1 MEIEMT
7 TKTNAKT
14 KPAAAGYFEQVRDAL
29 ENVTSKIE
37 VPTAARDLVTRTAS
51 SASERAEQVHATV
64 GKLTDGAEK
73 LATSF
78 VGGYANF
85 TRGLLDM
92 TLANV
97 QHALSTV
104 EKVAGAKSL
113 SEAVQLQAD
122 YVRDNARANYERVR
136 GAAEN
141 VRTVVTDG
149 AKTVQAEIGK
159 IYDFG
164 KKAA

>member
-1 MEIEMT
+1 MT
-7 TKTNAKT
+7 TKTTAKT
-14 KPAAAGYFEQVRDAL
+14 KTTAAAGYFEQVRDAF
-29 ENVTSKIE
+29 ENVTSKVE
-37 VPTAARDLVTRTAS
+37 VPTVARDFVARTAS
-51 SASERAEQVHATV
+51 SASERAEQVYATA

-73 LATSF
+73 FATSF

-85 TRGLLDM
+85 ARGLLDM
-92 TLANV
+92 TLANI
-97 QHALSTV
+97 QHSLSTV

-113 SEAVQLQAD
+113 NEAVQVQAD
-122 YVRDNARANYERVR
+122 FVRDNARANYERVR

>member
-1 MEIEMT
+1 MT
-7 TKTNAKT
+7 AKTNTTASKT
-14 KPAAAGYFEQVRDAL
+14 KSAATGYFEQVRETI
-29 ENVTSKIE
+29 ENMTSKVE
-37 VPTAARDLVTRTAS
+37 VPAAARDFVTRTAS
-51 SASERAEQVHATV
+51 SAAERAEKVHETA
-64 GKLTDGAEK
+64 GKMTSGAEK
-73 LATSF
+73 IATAF

-97 QHALSTV
+97 QHTLSTV
-104 EKVAGAKSL
+104 EKVAGSKSL
-113 SEAVQLQAD
+113 SEAMQVQAD
-122 YVRDNARANYERVR
+122 FVRDNARANYDRVR

>member
-1 MEIEMT
+1 MT
-7 TKTNAKT
+7 AKTNAKT
-14 KPAAAGYFEQVRDAL
+14 NTAAAGYFEQVRDAF
-29 ENVTSKIE
+29 ENVTSKFEI
-37 VPTAARDLVTRTAS
+37 PTTARDFVARTAS
-51 SASERAEQVHATV
+51 SAAERAEQAHATA

-73 LATSF
+73 VAASF

-85 TRGLLDM
+85 TRNLLDM

-97 QHALSTV
+97 QHTLATV

-122 YVRDNARANYERVR
+122 YVRDSTRANYERVR
-136 GAAEN
+136 DAAES
-141 VRTVVTDG
+141 VRAVVADG
-149 AKTVQAEIGK
+149 AKTVQTEIGK

-164 KKAA
+164 RKAA

>member
-1 MEIEMT
+1 MTKTAAKT
-7 TKTNAKT
+7 TKSAT
-14 KPAAAGYFEQVRDAL
+14 AGYFEQVREAFD
-29 ENVTSKIE
+29 NVQSKIE
-37 VPTAARDLVTRTAS
+37 VPAAARDFVTRTAS
-51 SASERAEQVHATV
+51 SAKERAEQVHATA
-64 GKLTDGAEK
+64 GKLTNGAEK
-73 LATSF
+73 LASSF

-85 TRGLLDM
+85 ARGMLDM

-104 EKVAGAKSL
+104 EKVAGAQSL
-113 SEAVQLQAD
+113 SEAVQVQAD
-122 YVRDNARANYERVR
+122 FVRDNARANYDRVR

-149 AKTVQAEIGK
+149 AKTVQAEIAK
-159 IYDFG
+159 VYDFG

>member
-1 MEIEMT
+1 MT
-7 TKTNAKT
+7 TKTTAKT
-14 KPAAAGYFEQVRDAL
+14 KTAAAGYFEQVRDAF

-37 VPTAARDLVTRTAS
+37 VPGVARDFVTRTAS
-51 SASERAEQVHATV
+51 SASERAEQVHATA

-73 LATSF
+73 LANSF

-159 IYDFG
+159 IYDLG

>member
-1 MEIEMT
+1 MT
-7 TKTNAKT
+7 KASTKTQS
-14 KPAAAGYFEQVRDAL
+14 AAQSYVDQVR
-29 ENVTSKIE
+29 ETMTNIQSKIE
-37 VPTAARDLVTRTAS
+37 VPAAARDFVQRTAN
-51 SASERAEQVHATV
+51 SAKERAESVHGTA

-78 VGGYANF
+78 VGGYANL

-97 QHALSTV
+97 QHALTTV
-104 EKVAGAKSL
+104 EKVAGSKSIN
-113 SEAVQLQAD
+113 EAVQVQAD
-122 YVRDNARANYERVR
+122 FVRENARANYERVR
-136 GAAEN
+136 EAAETA
-141 VRTVVTDG
+141 RTVVADG
-149 AKTVQAEIGK
+149 AKTVQAEIGR

>member
-1 MEIEMT
+1 MT
-7 TKTNAKT
+7 KATAKTNS
-14 KPAAAGYFEQVRDAL
+14 AAAGYFEQVRDTIS
-29 ENVTSKIE
+29 NFQSKIE
-37 VPTAARDLVTRTAS
+37 VPAVARDFVQRTAS
-51 SASERAEQVHATV
+51 SAKERAEGVHGTA

-78 VGGYANF
+78 VGGYANL

-104 EKVAGAKSL
+104 EKVAGSKSI
-113 SEAVQLQAD
+113 SEAVQVQAD
-122 YVRDNARANYERVR
+122 FVRENTRANFERVR
-136 GAAEN
+136 GAADTA
-141 VRTVVTDG
+141 RTVVTDG
-149 AKTVQAEIGK
+149 AKTVQAEISR